1 MPAPSAQHQPSPN
14 NEIKGTPELLRFLNR
29 LPTAMA
35 QRLTEAELA
44 AYAKAL
50 APQRAPHWVDFKA
63 SIPIPGFGF
72 YVALMVGRERR
83 NRQRLGLEGLIG
95 FTPNLIIAAILLSTV
110 VTGWLATI
118 TLLKGL
124 ALMAGNNQDVWWRA
138 YTGLP

>member
-1 MPAPSAQHQPSPN
+1 MLDPSAQTQPSPKDDN
-14 NEIKGTPELLRFLNR
+14 QNTPELLRFLHR

-35 QRLTEAELA
+35 QRLSETERA

-50 APQRAPHWVDFKA
+50 APQRAPHWIDLKA
-63 SIPIPGFGF
+63 SIPIPGFGI
-72 YVALMVGRERR
+72 YVALMIGRERR
-83 NRQRLGLEGLIG
+83 NRQRLGLEGQIR

-110 VTGWLATI
+110 VAGWLAAV
-118 TLLKGL
+118 TLIKGL